1 MMCGDHKTA
10 RGTARGSINVKSEPG
25 KGTVV
30 RILLPVLL

>member
-1 MMCGDHKTA
+1 MAITKQLVELHG
-10 RGTARGSINVKSEPG
+10 GFINVKSKPG